1 MPSVNATEGAMPTVD
16 ISESIPLVALAI
28 EMDCTIRA
36 GSADAQ
42 IKNADAEGVGDGQVS
57 ERLFLQHSVN

>member
-1 MPSVNATEGAMPTVD
+1 MPTVD